1 MASLDLARMQ
11 IATEGEKLLSKT
23 IKLAEEARTK
33 INKIP
38 GITCFG
44 KEIISRHNL
53 GDLDITKLT
62 ITVKDIGL
70 TGYQVSHLLNTKYD
84 IQVEMADPFHI
95 LVIVS
100 IGDRR
105 DDLKRL
111 VSALEDIALTEN
123 QLKLTSIDD
132 IQLPV
137 FDNKVAMT
145 PRDAFFDKNRFVTIN
160 ESAGRICSEIITV
173 YPPGIPI
180 LVPGEIISEEMVAYL
195 RKMIDLGATID
206 GLNEDNTHIGIV
218 DR

>member
-1 MASLDLARMQ
+1 M
-11 IATEGEKLLSKT
+11 
-23 IKLAEEARTK
+23 
-33 INKIP
+33 
-38 GITCFG
+38 
-44 KEIISRHNL
+44 
-53 GDLDITKLT
+53 
-62 ITVKDIGL
+62 
-70 TGYQVSHLLNTKYD
+70 
-84 IQVEMADPFHI
+84 
-95 LVIVS
+95 
-100 IGDRR
+100 
-105 DDLKRL
+105 
-111 VSALEDIALTEN
+111 TEN

-145 PRDAFFDKNRFVTIN
+145 PRDAFFDKNKFVTIN
-160 ESAGRICSEIITV
+160 ESEGRICSEIITV